1 MFDFLTIDFVRHFPV
16 IAVMGLFLCAFL
28 VEIFGAKNKYIRNTI
43 ALVAAFG
50 AFALIASLIKP
61 VLIDGEILT
70 YWMGNWEPVAGYAIG
85 IGYEID
91 ALNMFFALL
100 VVTTILLAA
109 IYSIKY
115 MARDHHLGHY
125 YTLFLM
131 LSGSVLGLV
140 LTGDIFNMFVM
151 IEIMTFASVALT
163 AFRNNKFGSLEAAF
177 KYLIIGSIGSSM
189 TLAGIA
195 LLYAQCHTLN
205 MAQISAALATG
216 LTPTSVLAFALMFA
230 GFGVKSYIVPFHA
243 PAADAYMTAPSS
255 ISMVFSGMVNKAG
268 VYGMIRL
275 VYIIFRAMDLAPL
288 QLLLVTFGTVTM
300 FLGVTMALAQHD
312 FKRLLAFHS
321 ISQIGYVITAISLG
335 TFLGLEAG
343 LFHAMN
349 HTLFKGLL
357 FLTAGAVLY
366 ATGTCDLD
374 KLGGLAKKMP
384 KTAICFLVGAFSIS
398 GLPPFNGFASKWMVY
413 QSVYA
418 KAIES
423 GNFAYAFVTVVA
435 LVVSVMTLASF
446 IKVTQAVFFGQLP
459 KHLED
464 TKEVPLLMRVPM
476 WIMSALCI
484 LSGIFYRQVE
494 TYLLKPAAQAALN
507 VTNYIEAMMG
517 QDAVLNSGI
526 SNITVTSTEP
536 VTLWNP
542 TLWLI
547 LFAIVLIAVFIVVIM
562 GENTRGRVLAK
573 TEEDA
578 EDGKYATFFGG
589 EQSVHSHVAGSDLF
603 WGFKHDFKGYFKF
616 VQGMHSGV
624 VNDYALWAVVGAAL
638 ITVFMFVLFV
648 FIH

>member
-1 MFDFLTIDFVRHFPV
+1 MISVQHFPV

-28 VEIFGAKNKYIRNTI
+28 VEIFGAKNKFIRNTI
-43 ALVAAFG
+43 VLIAAAG

-61 VLIDGEILT
+61 VLLNGEIIS
-70 YWMGNWEPVAGYAIG
+70 YWMGNWEPVSGYAIG

-163 AFRNNKFGSLEAAF
+163 AFRNNKFGALEAGF

-205 MAQISAALATG
+205 MAQISAALTNS
-216 LTPTSVLAFALMFA
+216 LTPTTVLAFALMFA

-243 PAADAYMTAPSS
+243 PAAEAYMTAPTS

-275 VYIIFRAMDLAPL
+275 VYVIFRAMDLAPL
-288 QLLLVTFGTVTM
+288 QLILATFGTVTM
-300 FLGVTMALAQHD
+300 FIGVTMALAQHD

-321 ISQIGYVITAISLG
+321 ISQIGYVITAIGLG
-335 TFLGLEAG
+335 TVLGLEAG

-366 ATGTCDLD
+366 AAGTTDLD
-374 KLGGLAKKMP
+374 KLGGLSKKMP
-384 KTAICFLVGAFSIS
+384 KTTICFLIGAFSIS
-398 GLPPFNGFASKWMVY
+398 GLPPFNGFASKWMIY
-413 QSVYA
+413 QATYE
-418 KAIES
+418 KAATT
-423 GNFAYAFVTVVA
+423 GNFAYAFVTIVA

-459 KHLED
+459 ENLKD
-464 TKEVPLLMRVPM
+464 VREVPLLMRVPM
-476 WIMSALCI
+476 WIMSVLCV
-484 LSGIFYRQVE
+484 LSGVFYNVVE
-494 TYLLKPAAQAALN
+494 KYLLTPAANAAFN
-507 VTNYIEAMMG
+507 VTNYIDKMMG
-517 QDAVLNSGI
+517 DGTAAAAGVT
-526 SNITVTSTEP
+526 NITVDGATLS
-536 VTLWNP
+536 LWNP
-542 TLWLI
+542 ILWLV
-547 LFAIVLIAVFIVVIM
+547 LFAIVLIAVCIVVLT

-573 TEEDA
+573 TENDS

-589 EQSVHSHVAGSDLF
+589 EKSTHSHVAGSDLF

-616 VQGMHSGV
+616 IQGMHSGV
-624 VNDYALWAVVGAAL
+624 VSDYALWAVVATAL
-638 ITVFMFVLFV
+638 IVVLMFVFV
-648 FIH
+648 H

>member
-1 MFDFLTIDFVRHFPV
+1 MFSFLTLDFVKHFPV

-28 VEIFGAKNKYIRNTI
+28 VEIFGAKNKIIRNTI
-43 ALVAAFG
+43 TLIAAFG
-50 AFALIASLIKP
+50 AFVLITALIKP
-61 VLIDGEILT
+61 VLIDGNILA
-70 YWMGNWEPVAGYAIG
+70 YWMGNWEPVEGYAIG

-109 IYSIKY
+109 IYSMKY

-163 AFRNNKFGSLEAAF
+163 AFRNNKNGALEAGF
-177 KYLIIGSIGSSM
+177 KYLIVGSIGSSM

-205 MAQISAALATG
+205 MAQISAALANG
-216 LTPTSVLAFALMFA
+216 LTPTTVLAFALMFA
-230 GFGVKSYIVPFHA
+230 GFGVKSYLVPFHA
-243 PAADAYMTAPSS
+243 PAADAYMTAPTS

-275 VYIIFRAMDLAPL
+275 VYIIFRAMDLPAL
-288 QLLLVTFGTVTM
+288 QLMLATFGTITM
-300 FLGVTMALAQHD
+300 FVGVTMALAQHD

-321 ISQIGYVITAISLG
+321 ISQIGYVITAIGLA
-335 TFLGLEAG
+335 TVLGLEAG

-366 ATGTCDLD
+366 ATGTTDLD

-384 KTAICFLVGAFSIS
+384 KTAICFLIGAFSIS
-398 GLPPFNGFASKWMVY
+398 GLPPFNGFASKWMIY
-413 QSVYA
+413 QATYQ
-418 KAIES
+418 KAAET
-423 GNFAYAFVTVVA
+423 GNFAYAFVTIVA

-464 TKEVPLLMRVPM
+464 TKEVPLSMRVPM

-484 LSGIFYRQVE
+484 LSGVFYGFVE
-494 TYLLKPAAQAALN
+494 KFLLAPAAKAVLN
-507 VTNYIEAMMG
+507 VTNYIDKMMG
-517 QDAVLNSGI
+517 EGTAAAAGVVDYAANDVVL
-526 SNITVTSTEP
+526 
-536 VTLWNP
+536 TLWNP
-542 TLWLI
+542 VLWLV
-547 LFAIVLIAVFIVVIM
+547 LFAIVLIAVCIVILT
-562 GENTRGRVLAK
+562 GDKTRGRVLAK
-573 TEEDA
+573 TETDS

-589 EQSVHSHVAGSDLF
+589 EQSTHSHVAGSDLF

-616 VQGMHSGV
+616 IQGMHSGV
-624 VNDYALWAVVGAAL
+624 VNDYALYAVVGAAL
-638 ITVFMFVLFV
+638 ITVLMFVFV
-648 FIH
+648 H